1 MNSNPASDL
10 PLRFAELQAD
20 YGSYHFPE
28 LALQHIWRDG
38 LLDCTRLATADGRPV
53 EVLHPGT
60 WNRLGGP
67 DFLGAVLM
75 IGGSKH
81 VGDVE
86 VHIHAADW
94 QAHGHAADPAY
105 ATVIL
110 HLVLFPE
117 PVGAV
122 TRGYAGNAIPIAALL
137 DLIPEDLESYAA
149 AFALE
154 TLGGQSRARDPAAL
168 RALAREDQEA
178 VLRVS
183 ALRRWQRKVADSR
196 VRIARLGW
204 DDACHTAALEIL
216 GYSQNRLAMHRLAGE
231 WPLERWRSE
240 PPRVADLLASQAG
253 RWSRQGCRPAN
264 SPGLR
269 LRQYSQWLSS
279 APHWPTWLREADFI
293 ARTLVEGDPWVL
305 GRRGQELRRWL
316 RDGLCVGAI
325 PARRCD
331 TLICDGFL
339 PLLAALDR
347 SDLEFPW
354 LAWPAGDI
362 PQSVES
368 ILGQVVTKPR
378 PTRRVANGWV
388 QGIWEGCLAAAAL
401 PAGFLGGS

>member
-10 PLRFAELQAD
+10 PLRFAELQSELT
-20 YGSYHFPE
+20 GPYHFPE

-38 LLDCTRLATADGRPV
+38 LLDCTRLATADGRRV

-67 DFLGAVLM
+67 DFLGAVLT

-81 VGDVE
+81 MGDVE

-110 HLVLFPE
+110 HLVPFPE

-137 DLIPEDLESYAA
+137 DPSPR
-149 AFALE
+149 
-154 TLGGQSRARDPAAL
+154 TLKAMRPRLPWRHSEASPGPRPRLAL

-204 DDACHTAALEIL
+204 
-216 GYSQNRLAMHRLAGE
+216 G
-231 WPLERWRSE
+231 
-240 PPRVADLLASQAG
+240 
-253 RWSRQGCRPAN
+253 
-264 SPGLR
+264 
-269 LRQYSQWLSS
+269 
-279 APHWPTWLREADFI
+279 
-293 ARTLVEGDPWVL
+293 
-305 GRRGQELRRWL
+305 
-316 RDGLCVGAI
+316 
-325 PARRCD
+325 
-331 TLICDGFL
+331 
-339 PLLAALDR
+339 
-347 SDLEFPW
+347 
-354 LAWPAGDI
+354 
-362 PQSVES
+362 
-368 ILGQVVTKPR
+368 
-378 PTRRVANGWV
+378 
-388 QGIWEGCLAAAAL
+388 
-401 PAGFLGGS
+401 